1 MPLKSVSYLFQLSYP
16 TFININRLL
25 PTNFEDVIIA
35 PLMTMKDI
43 LYTTV
48 NRIEIESTAE
58 YINDMYFSHLMH
70 STVLYV
76 IKIIRSHLWNK
87 ARLVPV

>member
-25 PTNFEDVIIA
+25 LINFEDVIIA

-43 LYTTV
+43 SYTTM
-48 NRIEIESTAE
+48 NRTEIESTAE
-58 YINDMYFSHLMH
+58 YINDMYFH
-70 STVLYV
+70 T
-76 IKIIRSHLWNK
+76 
-87 ARLVPV
+87 